1 MFASYLKTGVRHI
14 LRQKGLSFI
23 KIFGLSLGMAACL
36 LIFLFVADE
45 LSFDRF
51 HERRDELFR
60 VIQVHHDRKTGKE
73 TSVQEFIPP
82 PVGPELVGSVPEIVR
97 QTRFVSGQGA
107 VRRGDDLFGE
117 TLTMVDPS
125 FLEMF
130 SFPLVA
136 GDPGTAL
143 SDMHRLVLTEAHAAK
158 YFGADDPLGQTLTI
172 LYGRGSQDYVVTG
185 VARDVPPN
193 SSLRFDVLIPFEN
206 LPAETGDPEI
216 LADWQRWYCPLF
228 VQLRPN
234 VTAQDA
240 GPKLDAFCRQHFGT
254 AIDRGIEDGHDPFS
268 FGLQN
273 IAAIHLDARFAGTPG
288 LSTSFLLAAIAAV
301 VLLIACV
308 NFINLSVGSSSLR
321 AVEVG
326 VRKAIGARKGQLL
339 RQFGTETL
347 VISSFSILMALLFA
361 ELLLPRFNVL
371 SGKQLSL
378 AYLFGGARW
387 LSLAGVAIVTGALAG
402 IYPAVIMA
410 SFRTVDV
417 MKGKWKVG
425 GRTTL
430 TKALVVFQ
438 FALSVALGISA
449 FMLEKQVTFMTTK
462 DPGYDSHGLVV
473 VATQENEPLASERL
487 FRRFRNAVSAHNLVR
502 GVTASNR
509 EFGLFLPGS
518 TLEVGGRKIPYR
530 FNRVDRD
537 FLATMKLDIVEGRGF
552 LPEPGADGDVLIV
565 NETFAAQLGPDFR
578 MGEPLGAP
586 SRGFPYDRRVVGIV
600 KDCHYGS
607 LRSGIEPMVLYV
619 GEGPSARRNTFGR
632 IIVRVDADR
641 LQESLRALESA
652 WKQVSP
658 DKPFVGFTQD
668 EGLEGLYA
676 GEKRWSSIIRYASV
690 LSVLLAC
697 LGIYGLTSITL
708 SLRVKEIGI
717 RKVLGAGAGRIML
730 MTTMD
735 FVVLIS
741 LANAIAWP
749 IVLFAMTRVLSN
761 FAYRI
766 AIAPHYFILA
776 WLVSLLIAF
785 LTILYLSAK
794 AALRNPVDSLRYE

>member
-1 MFASYLKTGVRHI
+1 MLLSYLRTAIRYL

-60 VIQVHHDRKTGKE
+60 VIQVHYDKDTGKE
-73 TSVQEFIPP
+73 TDAQEFIPP
-82 PVGPELVGSVPEIVR
+82 PVGPELVDSVPEIVR
-97 QTRFVSGQGA
+97 QTRFVAGQGA
-107 VRRGDDLFGE
+107 VRHGDDLFGE
-117 TLTMVDPS
+117 TLTLVDPA

-143 SDMHRLVLTEAHAAK
+143 SDRHRLVLTEAHAAK
-158 YFGADDPLGQTLTI
+158 YFGAEDPLGQTLTI
-172 LYGRGSQDYVVTG
+172 LFGRDSQDYIVTG

-193 SSLRFDVLIPFEN
+193 SSLRFDILIPFEN
-206 LPAETGDPEI
+206 LPAETNDAGI
-216 LADWQRWYCPLF
+216 LADWHRWFCPLF

-234 VTAQDA
+234 AAARET
-240 GPKLDAFCRQHFGT
+240 GPKLDGFCRLHYGT
-254 AIDRGIEDGHDPFS
+254 TIDRGIEEGRDPFT

-273 IAAIHLDARFAGTPG
+273 VATMHLDARFAGTPG
-288 LSTSFLLAAIAAV
+288 LSTSYLLTAIAIG

-308 NFINLSVGSSSLR
+308 NFINLSIGSSSLR
-321 AVEVG
+321 TVEVG
-326 VRKAIGARKGQLL
+326 VRKVLGARKGQLL

-347 VISSFSILMALLFA
+347 VISSLSILLALLFT

-371 SGKQLSL
+371 SGKQLSF
-378 AYLFGGARW
+378 ADLFGGARW
-387 LSLAGVAIVTGALAG
+387 LSLVGATVVTGALAG
-402 IYPAVIMA
+402 IYPAVVLS
-410 SFRTVDV
+410 SFQPVDV
-417 MKGKWKVG
+417 MKGKGKVG

-430 TKALVVFQ
+430 TKSLVVFQ
-438 FALSVALGISA
+438 FALSVILGISA
-449 FMLEKQVTFMTTK
+449 FLLEKQVTFMTTK
-462 DPGYDSHGLVV
+462 DPGYDSHGLIVV
-473 VATQENEPLASERL
+473 MTQESEPLPSERL
-487 FRRFRNAVSAHNLVR
+487 FRRFRNAAAAHSLVR

-509 EFGLFLPGS
+509 EFGFFLPGS
-518 TLEVGGRKIPYR
+518 TLELGGRKIPYR

-537 FLATMKLDIVEGRGF
+537 FLATMKLDLVEGRGF
-552 LPEPGADGDVLIV
+552 LPEPGADDDVLVV
-565 NETFAAQLGPDFR
+565 NETFAKELGPDLR
-578 MGEPLGAP
+578 MGEALGDPA
-586 SRGFPYDRRVVGIV
+586 RGFPYDRRIVGIV
-600 KDCHYGS
+600 KDCHYRS
-607 LRSGIEPMVLYV
+607 LRTGIEPMVLYV

-641 LQESLRALESA
+641 LQESLRAVESA

-658 DKPFVGFTQD
+658 DKPFVGFTQE

-676 GEKRWSSIIRYASV
+676 GEKRWSAIVRHASV

-708 SLRVKEIGI
+708 SRRVKEIGI
-717 RKVLGAGAGRIML
+717 RKVLGAGAARIVA
-730 MTTMD
+730 MTAMD

-749 IVLFAMTRVLSN
+749 IVLLAMTRVLSN

-766 AIAPHYFILA
+766 AIAPHYFFLA